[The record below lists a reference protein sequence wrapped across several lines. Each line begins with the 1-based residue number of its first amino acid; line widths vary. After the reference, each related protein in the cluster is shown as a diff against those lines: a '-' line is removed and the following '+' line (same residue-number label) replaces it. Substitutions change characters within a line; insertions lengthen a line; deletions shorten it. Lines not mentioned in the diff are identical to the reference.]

1 MNTRRLFLTSIS
13 IASLGL
19 GVDVRAEGAVD
30 EKDPQA
36 LALGYVSDASRAD
49 AAKFPKYAAGQACGK
64 CVFFQGKPGDAAG
77 ACALFGGKQ
86 VKAQAWCSNWV
97 AKP

>member
-19 GVDVRAEGAVD
+19 AMDARAEGALD

-49 AAKFPKYAAGQACGK
+49 AVKFPKYSPGQACGK

-97 AKP
+97 ARP

>member
-1 MNTRRLFLTSIS
+1 MNTRRHFLTSVS

-19 GVDVRAEGAVD
+19 GAKARAQGALD

-36 LALGYVSDASRAD
+36 LALGYVADASRAD
-49 AAKFPKYAAGQACGK
+49 AAKYPKYSAGQSCGK
-64 CVFFQGKPGDAAG
+64 CAFFQGSPGDAAG

-86 VKAQAWCSNWV
+86 VRAHAWCSNWIG
-97 AKP
+97 KP